1 MPRKHD
7 DDRRDRNERRDGGDR
22 ERSKPRPWNLWS
34 VRLAILLTALGLG
47 LWIYSAATASSRDES
62 SSSSRSGLA
71 AEMDSTDGEGGAVK
85 TSDSRAI
92 DDAAPATFRLGASFL
107 GGFALAFLMKKF
119 IKTTVI
125 VLGLAAVAFFL
136 LRRQGVVTLPW
147 DQIEDSV
154 SEGASWLRA
163 QAGSIRDFLTGY
175 LPSSAAAVFGGFVGF
190 RKG

>member
-7 DDRRDRNERRDGGDR
+7 DHRKSSRDQDNR
-22 ERSKPRPWNLWS
+22 EQRTRPRPWNLWS

-47 LWIYSAATASSRDES
+47 LWIYSAATASSREDS
-62 SSSSRSGLA
+62 TRRSGDSSLA
-71 AEMDSTDGEGGAVK
+71 AGMAASSDGESGEKDSSGG
-85 TSDSRAI
+85 RAI
-92 DDAAPATFRLGASFL
+92 DSAAPATFRLGASFL

-125 VLGLAAVAFFL
+125 ILGLAAVAFFL

-147 DQIEDSV
+147 DQIEENV
-154 SEGASWLRA
+154 SEGASWLQA
-163 QAGSIRDFLTGY
+163 QAGSIKDFLTGY
-175 LPSSAAAVFGGFVGF
+175 LPSTGAAVFGGFVGF